1 MSRVERNRAFC
12 FLAFLPTQPPLC
24 NFALWA
30 AMPLMS
36 TIYWPGGTARVALE
50 SQLGDLLLVSG
61 VSAVGLAASRN
72 DQEQSSRNVSVEGT

>member
-1 MSRVERNRAFC
+1 
-12 FLAFLPTQPPLC
+12 
-24 NFALWA
+24 
-30 AMPLMS
+30 MPHMS